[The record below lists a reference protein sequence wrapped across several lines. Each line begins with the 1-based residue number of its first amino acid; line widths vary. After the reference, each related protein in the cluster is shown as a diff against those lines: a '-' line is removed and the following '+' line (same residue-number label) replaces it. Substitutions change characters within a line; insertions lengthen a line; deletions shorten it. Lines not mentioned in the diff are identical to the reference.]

1 MDHTNHLDDND
12 RHLGTWAFLR
22 PGWWIVHVAAIV
34 LIFWLGMWM
43 GGGY

>member
-1 MDHTNHLDDND
+1 MDQIGKND

-22 PGWWIVHVAAIV
+22 PGWWILHIAAIA

-43 GGGY
+43 AAGY

>member
-1 MDHTNHLDDND
+1 MDHTDHINSDD

>member
-1 MDHTNHLDDND
+1 MNHTDQLNNDD